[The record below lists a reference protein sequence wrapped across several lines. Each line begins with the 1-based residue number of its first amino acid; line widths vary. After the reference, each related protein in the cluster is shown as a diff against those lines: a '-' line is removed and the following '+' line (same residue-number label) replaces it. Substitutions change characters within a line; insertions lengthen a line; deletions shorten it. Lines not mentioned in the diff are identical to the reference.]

1 VTDACTKVGNPCVIG
16 RANTMAK
23 YRAWIGTA
31 AHLMDSLG
39 ELYRRDLGCW
49 CAPFSRRADVLVE
62 FANAE

>member
-1 VTDACTKVGNPCVIG
+1 
-16 RANTMAK
+16 MAK